1 MDDSLGAG
9 EGRHG
14 SADFSPGTERM
25 VHMPK
30 AYFSAA
36 ICAMVVL
43 LSASAGAQAPFTG
56 IRWMTDLDA
65 ARVQAEKEG
74 KLLLV
79 HFWTD
84 GCGPCVHLDST
95 VFNQPSVGQV
105 IHESYVPVKLNAGEF
120 PATAERFGVTRVPME
135 VVVTPAGHVVE
146 KFVAPA
152 TPMAYIG
159 KLGQLAHGYHHNIQ
173 RNAGTATVQGGP
185 ATQPLNSAYAGLSVP
200 PGNPLVANET
210 HEAANG
216 FTENPYAAA
225 VAARQGQG
233 ANTAPANTPPA
244 TAPAAAQPAAP
255 APVVQSQP
263 ETTMNRYAQETVAP
277 PATQPAPEAAY
288 PVAPQPAKPA
298 GAVVSKAE
306 LEEWAKELKLPP
318 GSPELGFYG
327 YCPVTMKHDFRWERG
342 NAQWGAIHRG
352 RTYLFSS
359 ETRRSEFLKDP
370 DAYAPAL
377 SGLDPVLAI
386 DRNQGA
392 PGLRRYAVEYNG
404 QFYLFSSEET
414 LKEFWSKAES
424 YSTEVRHA
432 MNRTGNDRIV
442 R

>member
-1 MDDSLGAG
+1 MLKASY
-9 EGRHG
+9 
-14 SADFSPGTERM
+14 SAI
-25 VHMPK
+25 
-30 AYFSAA
+30 

-43 LSASAGAQAPFTG
+43 VSASAGAQAPFTG

-65 ARVQAEKEG
+65 ARAQAEKEG

-79 HFWTD
+79 HFWTN

-105 IHESYVPVKLNAGEF
+105 IHESYVPVKLNAGDF

-135 VVVTPAGHVVE
+135 VVITPAGHVVE

-173 RNAGTATVQGGP
+173 RNAAATTAQGG
-185 ATQPLNSAYAGLSVP
+185 AGTQPLNSAYANLSVP
-200 PGNPLVANET
+200 PGNPLVASQTREVPT
-210 HEAANG
+210 G
-216 FTENPYAAA
+216 MTENPYAMA
-225 VAARQGQG
+225 VATHQGQG
-233 ANTAPANTPPA
+233 VNAAPASTPAA
-244 TAPAAAQPAAP
+244 TAPAAAPPAASEP
-255 APVVQSQP
+255 VAQMQPQTTENHYAQAPVAPVTTQTATNQP
-263 ETTMNRYAQETVAP
+263 TTTPAP
-277 PATQPAPEAAY
+277 PAADY
-288 PVAPQPAKPA
+288 PTATTRVASGEP
-298 GAVVSKAE
+298 VVKKAE
-306 LEEWAKELKLPP
+306 LEEWARELKLPP

-327 YCPVTMKHDFRWERG
+327 YCPVTMKQDYRWERG

-359 ETRRSEFLKDP
+359 DARRAEFLKDP

-392 PGLRRYAVEYNG
+392 PGLRQYAVEYNG
-404 QFYLFSSEET
+404 QFYMFSSEET
-414 LKEFWSKAES
+414 LREFWNKAES